1 MNDFYFEYE
10 QSAWELALGKLRKG
24 DPISAVRFLTLLE
37 GEEEFA
43 WEEAFQM
50 LEDRQ
55 IALQICDLPR
65 DFGTGEEEKRLR
77 REEMLVRSGKLLENL
92 EDADPL
98 KLYLDELARMPAAG
112 DPQLLAQQCL
122 SGDENAQQLLLN
134 VTISRAVEAAKQTT
148 GYGVLLLDLI
158 QEASLG
164 LWEAILRYEG
174 GNFEAHAD
182 WWIRQYLGKAVT
194 LQARQ
199 RGVGSKMRK
208 ALEAYREADKQLLT
222 QLGRNPTMEEIAAQ
236 LGISA
241 EEAEVYQDMLRTART
256 MEKAKQPPKEQE
268 PEEED
273 QAVENTAYF
282 QRRQRIL
289 DMLSALTEREAQVLT
304 LRFGLEGGQPCTPQE
319 VGTKLDITADEVV
332 QLEAAALAKLRE
344 QEK

>member
-10 QSAWELALGKLRKG
+10 QSAWELAFGKLRKG
-24 DPISAVRFLTLLE
+24 DTISAVRFLTLLE

-65 DFGTGEEEKRLR
+65 DFGIGDEEKRLR

-92 EDADPL
+92 EDTDPL
-98 KLYLDELARMPAAG
+98 KLYLDELARIPAAG

-174 GNFEAHAD
+174 GGFETYAD
-182 WWIRQYLGKAVT
+182 WWIRQYLAKTVT

-256 MEKAKQPPKEQE
+256 LEKAKQSPKEQE

-273 QAVENTAYF
+273 QTVENTAYF
-282 QRRQRIL
+282 QSRQRIL
-289 DMLSALTEREAQVLT
+289 DMLSALTESEAQVLT

-332 QLEAAALAKLRE
+332 QMEAAALAKLRE